1 MKKNEVYCYPMKMQ
15 PVCKDYLWG
24 GERLKRFNKK
34 SEGSIIAES
43 WEVSCN
49 EAGLTKVA
57 DGTYKGKT
65 LKDVI
70 EMSKKDFLGE
80 SFVETKKFPL
90 LVKLIDAN
98 KDLSVQVHPT
108 KMTANEA
115 NGESCKSELWYIVD
129 CDPNSYIYLGFN
141 KDVSKEEFM
150 HAIQEKTVCKLL
162 NKIKVKKGEAYYI
175 PAGTIHAL
183 GGGILVAEIQ
193 QNSNTTFRVY
203 DYDRK
208 DFAGNFRELHV
219 ERAKDVLNFNK
230 ATQNNHLRENFSSF
244 ECGYFKVKKETINKE
259 KFILNVE
266 KTFQIV
272 QFISGNGK
280 IIYENDVYNGDLG
293 DTFFVPAK
301 VEKYVIKGECG
312 VLITKT

>member
-1 MKKNEVYCYPMKMQ
+1 M
-15 PVCKDYLWG
+15 
-24 GERLKRFNKK
+24 
-34 SEGSIIAES
+34 
-43 WEVSCN
+43 
-49 EAGLTKVA
+49 
-57 DGTYKGKT
+57 
-65 LKDVI
+65 
-70 EMSKKDFLGE
+70 
-80 SFVETKKFPL
+80 
-90 LVKLIDAN
+90 
-98 KDLSVQVHPT
+98 
-108 KMTANEA
+108 
-115 NGESCKSELWYIVD
+115 
-129 CDPNSYIYLGFN
+129 
-141 KDVSKEEFM
+141 
-150 HAIQEKTVCKLL
+150 
-162 NKIKVKKGEAYYI
+162 
-175 PAGTIHAL
+175 
-183 GGGILVAEIQ
+183 AEIQ

-280 IIYENDVYNGDLG
+280 IIYENDVYNGNLG

-301 VEKYVIKGECG
+301 VEEYVLKGECEA
-312 VLITKT
+312 LITKT